1 MKDPSHHAPATDPSR
16 HASMAGHELRREPW
30 PFALGAAL
38 LSMIAVSL
46 TFFWIATSYPDV
58 ELLDAD
64 ARPGLSATGD
74 DRVGD

>member
-1 MKDPSHHAPATDPSR
+1 MADPRHHAHPAPATDPE
-16 HASMAGHELRREPW
+16 HELRREPW

-46 TFFWIATSYPDV
+46 TFFWIATTHPDV

-74 DRVGD
+74 DRVRH